1 MVTSTKVPMNLINLM
16 EKVCIFGK
24 MVTFMKD
31 NSGAVIW
38 KAEEDGG
45 LEMETSMREN
55 IKMEWNK
62 AGGSIDI
69 QVENSLRDSFI
80 AAKE

>member
-1 MVTSTKVPMNLINLM
+1 
-16 EKVCIFGK
+16 
-24 MVTFMKD
+24 MKD

-55 IKMEWNK
+55 IKME
-62 AGGSIDI
+62 
-69 QVENSLRDSFI
+69 
-80 AAKE
+80 